1 MAENPVFEVRL
12 AQGAED
18 LRAAQR
24 LRYDV
29 FVEELGASGGLV
41 DHDARLERDAFD
53 DVCDHLLLRDTAR
66 PADQVVGVYRL
77 LRQDGA
83 EKAGRFYSESEY
95 DLAPLRASGRRLL
108 ELGRSCLAREYR
120 GGAAMFH
127 LWQALAEYVAT
138 HEIDILFGTASF
150 HGTDAA
156 ALAQPLSLLHARHL
170 APKELRVTARADH
183 AQAMD
188 LLPADQ
194 IDRKRAMLETP
205 ALIKAYLRLGG
216 VVGEGAWVDHAFNTT
231 DVCLI
236 MDTAQLNA
244 RQRQIYTRQA
254 QERG

>member
-1 MAENPVFEVRL
+1 MAENPIFEVRL
-12 AQGAED
+12 AQGGED
-18 LRAAQR
+18 LKAAQR

-29 FVEELGASGGLV
+29 FVQELGASGGLV
-41 DHDARLERDAFD
+41 DHGAGLERDEFD
-53 DVCDHLLLRDTAR
+53 AVCDHLLLLDMAR
-66 PADQVVGVYRL
+66 PTDQVVGVYRL
-77 LRQDGA
+77 LRQEGA
-83 EKAGRFYSESEY
+83 AKVGRFYSESEY

-108 ELGRSCLAREYR
+108 ELGRSCLAQDYR

-127 LWQALAEYVAT
+127 LWQALADYVAH

-170 APKELRVTARADH
+170 APVELRVTARADH

-244 RQRQIYTRQA
+244 RQRQIYTRQS
-254 QERG
+254 EVRV